1 VGKAIVADK
10 ASRAPYPLAMA
21 WGKKNGGEQRSGTE
35 EIENVLGASSSVRGD
50 LKAERG
56 FRIDGKVDG
65 NVETAGPVVIGETG
79 HIRGNVQGTDVIV
92 VGRVDGNIT
101 ASGHLDIG
109 AKGKV
114 VGDVTAKSMRIETG
128 GVFRGTS
135 FMGESDPPAPAVATS
150 EAVAAAN

>member
-1 VGKAIVADK
+1 MV
-10 ASRAPYPLAMA
+10 
-21 WGKKNGGEQRSGTE
+21 WGRKSESDRTSTE
-35 EIENVLGASSSVRGD
+35 EIENILGPTSAVRGD

-65 NVETAGPVVIGETG
+65 SIESGGPVVIGETG
-79 HIRGNVQGTDVIV
+79 HVHGNVQGTDVVV
-92 VGRVDGNIT
+92 VGRVEGNII

-135 FMGESDPPAPAVATS
+135 FMGESDSPAALPAET
-150 EAVAAAN
+150 VAAAN

>member
-1 VGKAIVADK
+1 MV
-10 ASRAPYPLAMA
+10 
-21 WGKKNGGEQRSGTE
+21 WGRKNDNERTSE
-35 EIENVLGASSSVRGD
+35 EIENILGPTSAVRGD

-65 NVETAGPVVIGETG
+65 SIESGGPVIIGETG
-79 HIRGNVQGTDVIV
+79 QVHGNVQGTDVIV
-92 VGRVDGNIT
+92 VGRVEGNIT

-135 FMGESDPPAPAVATS
+135 FMGETEPAAALAPET
-150 EAVAAAN
+150 VAAAN

>member
-1 VGKAIVADK
+1 MVWGRKNANERGSADE
-10 ASRAPYPLAMA
+10 L
-21 WGKKNGGEQRSGTE
+21 
-35 EIENVLGASSSVRGD
+35 ENVLGATSAVRGD

-56 FRIDGKVDG
+56 FRIDGKIDG
-65 NVETAGPVVIGETG
+65 NVESEGAIVIGETG
-79 HIRGNVQGTDVIV
+79 QVHGNVVGTDVVV
-92 VGRVDGNIT
+92 VGRVEGNIT

-135 FMGESDPPAPAVATS
+135 FMGEGDAPPVLTAETVAVAS
-150 EAVAAAN
+150 

>member
-1 VGKAIVADK
+1 MV
-10 ASRAPYPLAMA
+10 
-21 WGKKNGGEQRSGTE
+21 WGRKNGNNHAAADEV
-35 EIENVLGASSSVRGD
+35 ENVLGASSSVRGD

-56 FRIDGKVDG
+56 FRIDGKIEG
-65 NVETAGPVVIGETG
+65 NIESAGAVVIGETG
-79 HIRGNVQGTDVIV
+79 HVRGNVQGTDVVV

-114 VGDVTAKSMRIETG
+114 VGDVSAKSMRIETG

-135 FMGESDPPAPAVATS
+135 LMGEGDAPAAEPA
-150 EAVAAAN
+150 EAAAAAN